1 MKNVSIVG
9 VDIGGTSIE
18 AGLVE
23 GDKIIIKKINLTDAS
38 RSKEEILE
46 TLFDCIDSVIN
57 PEVVAI
63 GIGVPGLLDYE
74 EGQLLDIIN
83 IPSWKDLQLREIVQK
98 KYKITVYLNN
108 DANCFALG
116 EKYYGKGKGVDN
128 MLAIALGTGVGS
140 GIILNNKLVTG
151 IFGGAGEIG
160 ALAYKGR
167 NFEFYCGSNFF
178 KEKYNSTGQEL
189 FQLATE
195 NNEEAIEAFDA
206 LGEHLGEMIHQIL
219 FMLAPNMIV
228 LGGSI
233 SKSYSLFQ
241 RTLQNKIDQFP
252 FESVRKGVKIE
263 QSELKDIAVL
273 GAAAQYFNSIA

>member
-1 MKNVSIVG
+1 MSIVG

-18 AGLVE
+18 AGLVL
-23 GDKIIIKKINLTDAS
+23 GGKILTKKTNSTGAS

-46 TLFDCIDSVIN
+46 TLYNCIDSVIT

-74 EGQLLDIIN
+74 KGQLLDIIN
-83 IPSWKDLQLREIVQK
+83 IPAWKNLALKEIVQE

-116 EKYYGKGKGVDN
+116 EKYYGKGKNVDN
-128 MLAIALGTGVGS
+128 MLAIALGTGVGG

-151 IFGGAGEIG
+151 LFGGAGEIG
-160 ALAYKGR
+160 ALSYKDR

-178 KEKYNSTGQEL
+178 KEKYNSTGKEL
-189 FQLATE
+189 YQLATE
-195 NNEEAIEAFDA
+195 NNEESIEAFKA
-206 LGEHLGEMIHQIL
+206 LGEHIGEMIHQIL

-233 SKSYSLFQ
+233 SKSYPLFQ
-241 RTLQNKIDQFP
+241 ATLQKQIDQFP

-263 QSELKDIAVL
+263 QSELKDIAIF
-273 GAAAQYFNSIA
+273 GAAAQYFNALV

>member
-1 MKNVSIVG
+1 MKNMSIVG

-18 AGLVE
+18 AGLVL
-23 GDKIIIKKINLTDAS
+23 GGKILTKKTNSTGAS

-46 TLFDCIDSVIN
+46 TLYNCIDSVIT

-74 EGQLLDIIN
+74 KGQLLDIIN
-83 IPSWKDLQLREIVQK
+83 IPAWKNLALKEIVQE

-116 EKYYGKGKGVDN
+116 EKYYGKGKNVDN
-128 MLAIALGTGVGS
+128 MLAIALGTGVGG

-151 IFGGAGEIG
+151 LFGGAGEIG
-160 ALAYKGR
+160 ALSYKDR

-178 KEKYNSTGQEL
+178 KEKYNSTGKEL
-189 FQLATE
+189 YQLATE
-195 NNEEAIEAFDA
+195 NNEESIEAFKA
-206 LGEHLGEMIHQIL
+206 LGEHIGEMIHQIL

-233 SKSYSLFQ
+233 SKSYPLFQ
-241 RTLQNKIDQFP
+241 ATLQKQIDQFP

-263 QSELKDIAVL
+263 QSELKDIAIF
-273 GAAAQYFNSIA
+273 GAAAQYFNALV

>member
-1 MKNVSIVG
+1 MSIVG

-18 AGLVE
+18 AGLVL
-23 GDKIIIKKINLTDAS
+23 GGKILTKKTNSTGAS

-46 TLFDCIDSVIN
+46 TLYNCIDSVIT

-74 EGQLLDIIN
+74 KGQLLDIIN
-83 IPSWKDLQLREIVQK
+83 IPAWKNLALKEIVQE

-116 EKYYGKGKGVDN
+116 EKYYGKGKNVDN
-128 MLAIALGTGVGS
+128 MLAIALGTGVGG

-151 IFGGAGEIG
+151 LFGGAGEIG
-160 ALAYKGR
+160 ALSYKDR

-178 KEKYNSTGQEL
+178 KEKYNSTGKEL
-189 FQLATE
+189 YQLATE
-195 NNEEAIEAFDA
+195 NNEESIEAFKA
-206 LGEHLGEMIHQIL
+206 LGEHIGGMIHQIL

-233 SKSYSLFQ
+233 SKSYPLFQ
-241 RTLQNKIDQFP
+241 ATLQKQIDQFP

-263 QSELKDIAVL
+263 QSELKDIAIF
-273 GAAAQYFNSIA
+273 GAAAQYFNALV

>member
-1 MKNVSIVG
+1 MKNMSIVG

-18 AGLVE
+18 AGLVL
-23 GDKIIIKKINLTDAS
+23 GGKILTKKTNSTGAS

-46 TLFDCIDSVIN
+46 TLYNCIDSVIT

-74 EGQLLDIIN
+74 KGQLLDIIN
-83 IPSWKDLQLREIVQK
+83 IPAWKNLALKEIVQE

-116 EKYYGKGKGVDN
+116 EKYYGKGKNVDN
-128 MLAIALGTGVGS
+128 MLAIALGTGVGG

-151 IFGGAGEIG
+151 LFGGAGEIG
-160 ALAYKGR
+160 ALSYKDR

-178 KEKYNSTGQEL
+178 KEKYNSTGKEL
-189 FQLATE
+189 YQLATE
-195 NNEEAIEAFDA
+195 NNEESIEAFKA
-206 LGEHLGEMIHQIL
+206 LGEHIGEMIHQIL

-233 SKSYSLFQ
+233 SKSYPLFQ
-241 RTLQNKIDQFP
+241 TTLQKQIDQFP

-263 QSELKDIAVL
+263 QSELKDIAIF
-273 GAAAQYFNSIA
+273 GAAAQYFNALV